1 MDRASKQG
9 SGSLFLDAQHQLRQ
23 PLNAISLLIG
33 ELRDAADGRDRAAI
47 IEDLRYALQ
56 LSNAWLDSLTDLEKA
71 ERGLLQLQ
79 VQNVPLHQV
88 FARLREDFAGH
99 FAQCGLGFRVVDSHA
114 VVRADPGM
122 LRRLI
127 ALLLDNAAKFTRQ
140 GRVLLGCRRAGDRLR
155 IEVWDSG
162 LGVAEAEQAR
172 LFDPFYRLENEV
184 RPRER
189 GLGLGLT
196 YARRLAAIA
205 GDQLSVASALGK
217 GSCFAL
223 TLRRAAPGTPP
234 GQRKQGGVAV
244 AAAVAAP
251 AGSAATAPAGPPD
264 RLPADPM
271 AGTTVLLLAGA
282 EAETLRGSLEAW
294 SARVTVVHAADLG
307 EGLRAGPALLLADQ
321 AMLEA
326 SGAADLLRQE
336 ADPPAL
342 ILVVDRLFAGEVAAA
357 LPAARVHYLERPVR
371 PARLRSLCHY
381 ALTRR

>member
-47 IEDLRYALQ
+47 VEDMRYALQ
-56 LSNAWLDSLTDLEKA
+56 LSNAWLDSLADLEKA
-71 ERGLLQLQ
+71 ELGLLQPQ
-79 VQNVPLHQV
+79 VQNVPLHQL
-88 FARLREDFAGH
+88 FARLRDDFAGH

-114 VVRADPGM
+114 VVRADAAM

-127 ALLLDNAAKFTRQ
+127 ALLLDNASRFTRQ

-162 LGVAEAEQAR
+162 LGVPAAEQAR
-172 LFDPFYRLENEV
+172 IFDPFYRLENEV

-196 YARRLAAIA
+196 YARRLAEIT
-205 GDQLSVASALGK
+205 GDELSVTSTPGK

-223 TLRRAAPGTPP
+223 TLRRAAPGARQ
-234 GQRKQGGVAV
+234 GQRRWKSADV
-244 AAAVAAP
+244 AAVPLAAAGGGTAAP
-251 AGSAATAPAGPPD
+251 SPD
-264 RLPADPM
+264 RLPSDPL
-271 AGTTVLLLAGA
+271 AGATVLLLAGA
-282 EAETLRGSLEAW
+282 EAETLRVSLEAW
-294 SARVTVVHAADLG
+294 GASVKVVNSADLG
-307 EGLRAGPALLLADQ
+307 EGLRAGPALLVADQ
-321 AMLEA
+321 AILEA
-326 SGAADLLRQE
+326 SGELDLLRQS
-336 ADPPAL
+336 ATPQAL
-342 ILVVDRLFAGEVAAA
+342 VLVVDRLPRGSDPAD
-357 LPAARVHYLERPVR
+357 LRAARVHYLERPVR

-381 ALTRR
+381 ALTCR